1 MNPHKTDIRVVRKDI
16 TPCFRKTGHARKS
29 VQSPLVVLMYKKCE
43 KEATFFMASQV
54 MRITLK
60 AYDHQLVD
68 ASAKKIIETVKKNGS
83 QVSGPVPLPTKKEV
97 VTILRAVH
105 KYKDSR
111 EQFEQRTHKRLI
123 DIITPT
129 PKTVDAL
136 QRLEMPAGVYIDI
149 KMKASK

>member
-1 MNPHKTDIRVVRKDI
+1 
-16 TPCFRKTGHARKS
+16 
-29 VQSPLVVLMYKKCE
+29 
-43 KEATFFMASQV
+43 MAQV

-68 ASAKKIIETVKKNGS
+68 QSAGKIIDTVKKTGS

-123 DIITPT
+123 DVLTPSQ
-129 PKTVDAL
+129 KTIDAL
-136 QRLEMPAGVYIDI
+136 QKLDVSAGVYVNV
-149 KMKASK
+149 KMK

>member
-1 MNPHKTDIRVVRKDI
+1 
-16 TPCFRKTGHARKS
+16 
-29 VQSPLVVLMYKKCE
+29 
-43 KEATFFMASQV
+43 MANQQV

-60 AYDHQLVD
+60 AYDHQLID

-123 DIITPT
+123 DVIAPNQ
-129 PKTVDAL
+129 KTMDAL
-136 QRLEMPAGVYIDI
+136 QRMELPAGVNIVI
-149 KMKASK
+149 KMVTK

>member
-1 MNPHKTDIRVVRKDI
+1 
-16 TPCFRKTGHARKS
+16 
-29 VQSPLVVLMYKKCE
+29 
-43 KEATFFMASQV
+43 MASQV

-68 ASAKKIIETVKKNGS
+68 SSAAKIVDTVKKTGAL
-83 QVSGPVPLPTKKEV
+83 VSGPVPLPTKKEV

-123 DIITPT
+123 DVLAPSQ
-129 PKTVDAL
+129 KTIDAL
-136 QRLEMPAGVYIDI
+136 QKVDVSAGVYVDV
-149 KMKASK
+149 KMK